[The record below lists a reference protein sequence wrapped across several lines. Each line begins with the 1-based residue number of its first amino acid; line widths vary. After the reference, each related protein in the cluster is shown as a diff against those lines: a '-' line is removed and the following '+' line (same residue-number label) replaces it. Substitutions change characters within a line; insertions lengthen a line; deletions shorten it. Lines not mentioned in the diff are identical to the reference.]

1 MPGGYT
7 HKNVMGTTPR
17 FAWLLFEVERIL
29 RVNGL
34 SSVTPA
40 VVDAAREGLVIRVG
54 SFAPRHAP
62 RHLILKIPRQV
73 ILKMTELRCPFE
85 NYSTMILRSR
95 GGECE
100 SRLLTISG
108 LAPI

>member
-40 VVDAAREGLVIRVG
+40 MLPAKAW
-54 SFAPRHAP
+54 
-62 RHLILKIPRQV
+62 
-73 ILKMTELRCPFE
+73 
-85 NYSTMILRSR
+85 
-95 GGECE
+95 
-100 SRLLTISG
+100 
-108 LAPI
+108 